1 MMYIGLF
8 ILGILFGSFINALVW
23 RLHEQLDD
31 DGNPKKLTKKQAK
44 ELSITK
50 GRSMCPHCHHELAP
64 KDLVPIVSWLMLGG
78 KCRYCSKPISIEYP
92 AIELLTGLLFVIS
105 YAFWPYGFG
114 SSWLVVWFITWLI
127 VLIGLIALAIYDI
140 KWMLLPDKIVFKLYL
155 VVFFS
160 YIIQLALGRPVSAI
174 ATALLGSLVGGG
186 IFWVLY
192 QVSGGRWIGG
202 GDVKLGFL
210 LGAMVGSGSL
220 AFLILFFSSVIGI
233 IWVIPSLLSKR
244 LSKTSKV
251 PYGPFLIIASGVVM
265 LWGQHIIDWYSQ
277 TFLSF

>member
-174 ATALLGSLVGGG
+174 ATALLG
-186 IFWVLY
+186 
-192 QVSGGRWIGG
+192 
-202 GDVKLGFL
+202 
-210 LGAMVGSGSL
+210 
-220 AFLILFFSSVIGI
+220 
-233 IWVIPSLLSKR
+233 
-244 LSKTSKV
+244 
-251 PYGPFLIIASGVVM
+251 
-265 LWGQHIIDWYSQ
+265 
-277 TFLSF
+277 